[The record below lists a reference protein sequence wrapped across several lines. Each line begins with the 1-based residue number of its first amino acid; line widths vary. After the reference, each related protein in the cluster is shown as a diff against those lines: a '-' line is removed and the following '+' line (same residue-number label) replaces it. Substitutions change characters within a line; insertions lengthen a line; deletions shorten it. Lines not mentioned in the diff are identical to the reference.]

1 MNYSSFYEMYYG
13 HLLRMHFNYNSC
25 TMKCSMAIV
34 RTSNLIV
41 VHTKLRITTKNA
53 NAYYSHDVLR
63 ANARLSQLQL

>member
-1 MNYSSFYEMYYG
+1 
-13 HLLRMHFNYNSC
+13 
-25 TMKCSMAIV
+25 MKCSMAIV